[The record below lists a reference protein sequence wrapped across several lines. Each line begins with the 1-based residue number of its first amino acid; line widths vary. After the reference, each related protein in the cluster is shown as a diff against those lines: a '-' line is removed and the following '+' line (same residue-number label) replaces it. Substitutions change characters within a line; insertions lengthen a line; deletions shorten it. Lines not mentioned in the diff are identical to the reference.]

1 VENGEYYTEILY
13 LMGQNRIV
21 SVQSNMEY
29 NLPNID
35 SQEGLKA
42 LKNTTP
48 QSRVVWES
56 LDILVT
62 LAKHNSVNLECTS
75 GYSGLEWNK
84 KHEHFA
90 KNVIWQSTNRT
101 RTDLWDTVQNHEGR
115 QETDNKEELRLLDKG
130 SWTEAALENH
140 RSCLSK
146 LMTLSSVLRVYFS
159 RQQASGEENWRAWRT
174 YTLASSWV

>member
-48 QSRVVWES
+48 QSRVV
-56 LDILVT
+56 
-62 LAKHNSVNLECTS
+62 
-75 GYSGLEWNK
+75 
-84 KHEHFA
+84 
-90 KNVIWQSTNRT
+90 
-101 RTDLWDTVQNHEGR
+101 
-115 QETDNKEELRLLDKG
+115 
-130 SWTEAALENH
+130 
-140 RSCLSK
+140 
-146 LMTLSSVLRVYFS
+146 
-159 RQQASGEENWRAWRT
+159 
-174 YTLASSWV
+174 